1 MEGLPGVTCHML
13 AFGCEVKVGA
23 GLPVE
28 LPCHLGYLWAFR
40 GTGYLGEARQ
50 VCVTCRACWRA
61 RFRPLMA
68 GVAESRENNGRLSC
82 FVANL
87 APPPR

>member
-1 MEGLPGVTCHML
+1 MRLWVIFVTCGDIV
-13 AFGCEVKVGA
+13 A
-23 GLPVE
+23 PS
-28 LPCHLGYLWAFR
+28 YLWVVGSR
-40 GTGYLGEARQ
+40 VGYLGEARQ
-50 VCVTCRACWRA
+50 VCVTCGACWRA

-68 GVAESRENNGRLSC
+68 GVVESRENNSRLSC